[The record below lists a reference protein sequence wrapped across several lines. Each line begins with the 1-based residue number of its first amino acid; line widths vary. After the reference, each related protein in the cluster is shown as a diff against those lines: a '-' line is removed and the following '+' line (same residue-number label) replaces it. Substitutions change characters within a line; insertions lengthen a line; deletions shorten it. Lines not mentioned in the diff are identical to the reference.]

1 MVLKVPTVGKVPL
14 QHLNAMPVPRQ
25 DPVLEGKN
33 DIKDIISKLTK
44 LKYGWLIIK

>member
-1 MVLKVPTVGKVPL
+1 MFLKVPTVGKVPL

-33 DIKDIISKLTK
+33 AIKDIISKLTK